1 MVRVF
6 VYGTLR
12 KGMYNHDI
20 YLRERS
26 VYCGDGYIKGS
37 LMTIAGVVYPAF
49 LPQGDHL
56 VFGELY
62 DVDEETV
69 QCLDELESY
78 FGEHNQDNEYNKISM
93 DILNQDGQVKDQ
105 AYVYIYNMDNPRN
118 VESLGD
124 DIEESDYVLYMQK
137 QKLRNQSVFD
147 DQENVL

>member
-62 DVDEETV
+62 DVDEETA
-69 QCLDELESY
+69 QCCLLYTSP
-78 FGEHNQDNEYNKISM
+78 S
-93 DILNQDGQVKDQ
+93 
-105 AYVYIYNMDNPRN
+105 PR
-118 VESLGD
+118 D
-124 DIEESDYVLYMQK
+124 
-137 QKLRNQSVFD
+137 
-147 DQENVL
+147 